1 MCIHACLLPHSLGI
15 TIHRVHGLFHC
26 RMCVRLIVQQ
36 IDKLLHMQYI
46 CMYIIFLP
54 FLEIARP
61 VFLDMGYTL
70 GCHQN

>member
-15 TIHRVHGLFHC
+15 TLHRVHGLFHC

-46 CMYIIFLP
+46 CTYVYCISSIPGDCQTCLP
-54 FLEIARP
+54 
-61 VFLDMGYTL
+61 
-70 GCHQN
+70 